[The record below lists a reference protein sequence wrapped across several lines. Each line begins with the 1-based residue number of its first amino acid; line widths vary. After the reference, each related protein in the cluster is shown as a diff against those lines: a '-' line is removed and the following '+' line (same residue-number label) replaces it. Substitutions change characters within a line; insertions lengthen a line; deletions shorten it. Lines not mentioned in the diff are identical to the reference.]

1 VKIYFAGPL
10 FTPYERGFIDECAT
24 QLRAAGF
31 DVFVPHEH
39 ELALDG
45 TVTAERIF
53 AKDWAALSEA
63 NAVLAI
69 LDGPMID
76 DGTACEIGIFYG
88 LMGGDPQKRG
98 IVGVVTDLRATRDS
112 DRENEARGLN
122 LFVVGCIEAAGTI
135 CTSFDEA
142 VRALESLR
150 AASVRFP
157 EMRTE
162 LIETVRDLAD
172 EDHQRRLWRS
182 GAVINPEVIDSV
194 FVAADFMFDHA
205 DLLRNSSSQIGW
217 ILKDPAEA
225 EALDALMEALEA
237 ATASVD
243 DKDWLDPAAVD
254 AILGSAHWPEVVANA
269 RTALGVLERR

>member
-10 FTPYERGFIDECAT
+10 FTPYERGFIDECAA

-53 AKDWAALSEA
+53 VKDWAALSEA

-88 LMGGDPQKRG
+88 LMRTDESKKG
-98 IVGVVTDLRATRDS
+98 IVGLVTDLRALRDS
-112 DRENEARGLN
+112 EREGEARGLN

-135 CTSFDEA
+135 CTS
-142 VRALESLR
+142 
-150 AASVRFP
+150 
-157 EMRTE
+157 
-162 LIETVRDLAD
+162 
-172 EDHQRRLWRS
+172 
-182 GAVINPEVIDSV
+182 
-194 FVAADFMFDHA
+194 
-205 DLLRNSSSQIGW
+205 
-217 ILKDPAEA
+217 
-225 EALDALMEALEA
+225 LDAAQA
-237 ATASVD
+237 
-243 DKDWLDPAAVD
+243 
-254 AILGSAHWPEVVANA
+254 
-269 RTALGVLERR
+269 VLEGWRA